1 MKFQPAAQVLSYNP
15 ENNEMQCM
23 GSIKLEQLLLFLVSS
38 VLSVRLREGYSIQDV
53 SIAKGTIYILYE
65 DVSINH
71 LHPNISM
78 HILDTFSKVLTRRAN

>member
-1 MKFQPAAQVLSYNP
+1 
-15 ENNEMQCM
+15 MQYI
-23 GSIKLEQLLLFLVSS
+23 GQIKPEQLLLFLVSS

-53 SIAKGTIYILYE
+53 SIAKGIYILYE

>member
-53 SIAKGTIYILYE
+53 SIAKGIYILYE

-78 HILDTFSKVLTRRAN
+78 HILDTFSKVLTRSAN

>member
-1 MKFQPAAQVLSYNP
+1 MKFQPAAQILSYNP

-53 SIAKGTIYILYE
+53 SIAKGIYILYE